1 MKEETELYNM
11 LECNPWDSDIE
22 FEKKYDTVRQKY
34 CQDNKKIKELEE
46 VYRELKKNRDNKVKP
61 GDTEGEERCLNN
73 IYDALLQIRKELENG
88 CKKID
93 CMDMINK
100 IELNI
105 YLMEDYWVHSTV
117 KHLKNNNFEKYC
129 SEANYD
135 FICEF
140 YFENLKNRILG
151 SREDA
156 VFGWLKNYSDSKG
169 NFIHYARKSMKCM
182 RSDLKSELI
191 KRSQF
196 IINNGQNGKISN
208 AISADDAK
216 QDTQITK
223 GDKKN
228 FEKYNIAEII
238 KILAIGPKLIM
249 ISQAGNAKSQANE
262 YARYYIVNAVMTFL
276 EAFKI
281 SGITPQLID
290 NILEKEMSDITNP
303 ANTYDIFETMS
314 KDFTNYIKVDECAN
328 FDDVIDVELCNYSD
342 LNINHNGQI
351 RLFKNGIKY
360 IDEILVMYYAVVK
373 GDNSKKSES
382 IKTVRTRY
390 WNKLKELINRYE
402 ED

>member
-1 MKEETELYNM
+1 M
-11 LECNPWDSDIE
+11 S
-22 FEKKYDTVRQKY
+22 
-34 CQDNKKIKELEE
+34 
-46 VYRELKKNRDNKVKP
+46 
-61 GDTEGEERCLNN
+61 
-73 IYDALLQIRKELENG
+73 
-88 CKKID
+88 
-93 CMDMINK
+93 
-100 IELNI
+100 
-105 YLMEDYWVHSTV
+105 WVHSTV

-223 GDKKN
+223 GDKKI

-249 ISQAGNAKSQANE
+249 ISQVGNANSQANE

-382 IKTVRTRY
+382 IKTVRTRH